1 MLKKIAIVGTFG
13 SLVGAVALAQNAA
26 IAGRNWPSTNG
37 DQGGSRYSSL
47 NQINVSNV
55 SRLTR
60 AWTFKTGS
68 GRFASAPMVI
78 DSVMY
83 FSAPN
88 GVYAVD
94 AVTGT
99 QIWKYAPPADLAAAA
114 GAGGAGAGGRGG
126 GRGAAPAAGAAENPD
141 APAGAGGAGAGGAG
155 AGGRA
160 GGGGRG
166 GGRGGGGESAG
177 TATRGPAYWAG
188 GSGIAP
194 RIYSTTLAGLA
205 AIDAKSGTLVASFGQ
220 NGVIPTIR
228 PDSPAVIYRNV
239 LITQGDVEPGRGN
252 TVKGWD
258 VVTGKHVWTF
268 YLKAQA
274 DDPNRK
280 SWITGWEESSGPG
293 LWGYF
298 TLDEERGTLFV
309 PVEKVGNDY
318 WGGPHHGNNL
328 YSDSLVALDALTGK
342 MKWYQQL
349 VHHDIWDY
357 DLSAPPALVEVRRN
371 GQVIPAVVQQT
382 KMALLF
388 IFHRET
394 GEPIFGMEERP
405 VPQTTVPGEWT
416 SPTQPFPVKPAP
428 LARNSIKRSELSK
441 VTPEHQAFCE
451 GLWDKYKLQD
461 SVPYQPWQTGQDI
474 VVYPGAQGGGN
485 WYGVSFN
492 RPLGL
497 IYANVMT
504 AGQWGQLV
512 AGGGRRGAP
521 AAPAAA
527 PAGAAGQGPAT
538 GTGRAGAPMPMG
550 KRTPEGGRFWN
561 PQKQWDCSDS
571 PWGELVAVNANTGD
585 IAWRVPLGE
594 NEELAA
600 KGIINGTPQAGGSIT
615 TAGNLIFIGST
626 TDETF
631 RAFDARNG
639 KILWSD
645 KIPASAHTTPTTYQG
660 RNGKQY
666 VVVGANG
673 GSFFGSPTS
682 DEVIAY
688 ALP

>member
-1 MLKKIAIVGTFG
+1 MKRIVIAAAVVVLAG
-13 SLVGAVALAQNAA
+13 SGSMAQNAGE
-26 IAGRNWPSTNG
+26 AGRNWTTHQG
-37 DQGGSRYSSL
+37 DQGGTRFSTL
-47 NQINVSNV
+47 TQIDVGNV
-55 SRLTR
+55 SRLRR
-60 AWTFKTGS
+60 AWTFRTGS
-68 GRFASAPMVI
+68 GRFASAPMII

-88 GVYAVD
+88 GVYALD

-99 QIWKYAPPADLAAAA
+99 QIWKYAPAPAVAAA
-114 GAGGAGAGGRGG
+114 
-126 GRGAAPAAGAAENPD
+126 PP
-141 APAGAGGAGAGGAG
+141 

-160 GGGGRG
+160 GGPAGGGRG
-166 GGRGGGGESAG
+166 GGRGGGADSAG
-177 TATRGPAYWAG
+177 TATRGPVYWAG
-188 GSGIAP
+188 GTGMAP
-194 RIYSTTLAGLA
+194 RIYSTVTGGLA
-205 AIDAKSGTLVASFGQ
+205 ALDAKTGTLVTSFGE
-220 NGVIPTIR
+220 NGILPGITPR
-228 PDSPAVIYRNV
+228 SPAVIYRNV
-239 LITQGDVEPGRGN
+239 LITHGDVEPVRGN

-258 VVTGKHVWTF
+258 VATGRLLWTF

-274 DDPNRK
+274 DDPNRA

-298 TLDEERGTLFV
+298 TIDEERGTLFV

-328 YSDSLVALDALTGK
+328 YSDSLVALDALTGR
-342 MKWYQQL
+342 MKWHQQL

-357 DLSAPPALVEVRRN
+357 DIAAAPALIEVRRN
-371 GQVIPAVVQQT
+371 GQVIPAVVQQN
-382 KMALLF
+382 KMSLMF

-416 SPTQPFPVKPAP
+416 SPTQPFPIKPAP
-428 LARNSIKRSELSK
+428 LTRTTISRDQLSK

-451 GLWDKYKLQD
+451 ALWDKYKLQP
-461 SVPYQPWQTGQDI
+461 SSIYEPWKVGQDI

-485 WYGVSFN
+485 WHGVSFN

-497 IYANVMT
+497 IITNVMT

-512 AGGGRRGAP
+512 PGGGRGGARGRG
-521 AAPAAA
+521 AAPADGGDA
-527 PAGAAGQGPAT
+527 PTAAGPGPGA
-538 GTGRAGAPMPMG
+538 GRAGGPPQQMG

-561 PQKQWDCSDS
+561 PEKMWDCSDS

-594 NEELAA
+594 FEELAA
-600 KGIINGTPQAGGSIT
+600 KGIITGTPQAGGSIT
-615 TAGNLIFIGST
+615 TGGNLVFIGAT
-626 TDETF
+626 TDSMF

-639 KILWSD
+639 RMLWSD
-645 KIPASAHTTPTTYQG
+645 KLPASAHTSPATYMG
-660 RNGKQY
+660 RDGKQY
-666 VVVGANG
+666 VVIGANG